1 MLVLANQA
9 AGPNVLREPTGTL
22 RDHWRKQIG
31 FLFFKSQDFSKHQSF
46 FFQKL
51 ILKIYFTGNARHI
64 S

>member
-31 FLFFKSQDFSKHQSF
+31 FLFFKSQDFSKHQSI
-46 FFQKL
+46 FFQK
-51 ILKIYFTGNARHI
+51 
-64 S
+64 